1 MSVAQFAENLVEDFY
16 IPQNVSSNIASIISD
31 QIKEFNAH
39 PFIDTSKLR
48 NTDTERDEDMR
59 ITIKLDITVGQH
71 NLVDQFEWDINCPDN
86 NPEKFAEVLCKELN
100 LSGEFATAIAHSIRE
115 QQQVYTKSLVLIGH
129 EFDGTPVEDE
139 DIKKE
144 FLPVVSSDIL
154 RAKNHIKDYSPSLFE
169 VDDSELDRQDRDRD
183 RESRRKRRQGRA
195 GRRGGPALPD
205 FKDLVKTFR
214 TPIFSS
220 MLPGAVDY
228 NDELMRQ
235 LNGDSD
241 DDDDDDDDDDE
252 VVGAST
258 RRSRAALNHHHHN
271 GHAKTNSPALVINSS
286 SNRSASWRN
295 QQSERTISSVKP
307 TPQPSPLQQ
316 VTSQTFQPVSKMEQ
330 PQIQPQLQPSLQQ
343 NIPKDDEGTSIRT
356 NDIRDAEE
364 KDSFIV
370 KLRIPK
376 LKASFTK

>member
-1 MSVAQFAENLVEDFY
+1 MALLL
-16 IPQNVSSNIASIISD
+16 
-31 QIKEFNAH
+31 KMR
-39 PFIDTSKLR
+39 TSK
-48 NTDTERDEDMR
+48 
-59 ITIKLDITVGQH
+59 KS
-71 NLVDQFEWDINCPDN
+71 F
-86 NPEKFAEVLCKELN
+86 F
-100 LSGEFATAIAHSIRE
+100 LS
-115 QQQVYTKSLVLIGH
+115 Y
-129 EFDGTPVEDE
+129 PVT
-139 DIKKE
+139 
-144 FLPVVSSDIL
+144 FCGL
-154 RAKNHIKDYSPSLFE
+154 KNHIKDYSPSLFE

-295 QQSERTISSVKP
+295 QQPVAHNLKCQTHTAAHTTTASDFSNLPTMCVKG
-307 TPQPSPLQQ
+307 
-316 VTSQTFQPVSKMEQ
+316 EQ
-330 PQIQPQLQPSLQQ
+330 PQIQPQLSQACNRIYQRMMRLHL
-343 NIPKDDEGTSIRT
+343 IRT

-376 LKASFTK
+376 LRHLH